1 MAAQLL
7 NSPPDFTQSVISR
20 QKDLL
25 KYRIHELPEDTIFM
39 GREHV
44 MLEQRI
50 GRKSLELKAA
60 EESFKN
66 NQSFDD
72 AETRETLKSI
82 QRRYDEI
89 DRMQDELISFRSPTK
104 MTSRLSKFSDNH

>member
-1 MAAQLL
+1 
-7 NSPPDFTQSVISR
+7 
-20 QKDLL
+20 
-25 KYRIHELPEDTIFM
+25 M

-50 GRKSLELKAA
+50 GRKSLELKAV
-60 EESFKN
+60 EKSFKN

-104 MTSRLSKFSDNH
+104 MTSRMSKLSEYN